1 MRSRAVLGLA
11 IAVVAV
17 VALAAP
23 VSVAAQSSA
32 DEPTATNATS
42 TTTIVIQPQ
51 PNGDARFSFETRF
64 VLDDANDTA
73 AFRTLGEAFEA
84 GDAGISAS
92 TFRRAANTSSV
103 ATGRSMN
110 VTNVSRNATIAA
122 NGSGSDVG
130 RLTLGFT
137 WAEFARTDDGRIMVG
152 DAFNGTQG
160 TWLPGLTE
168 RQTLLVKSPS
178 GYGVT
183 RSPTGAGF
191 ANGTVRFE
199 GPASFSEG
207 TPVVWFERRGSQP
220 ATSTPGSDPGL
231 FGSIPPIA
239 VGSALVVVGAVVVGA
254 YAMTRRDDDGSAG
267 SDDGTV
273 EAAPAGAADPPDP
286 PDEPDETTVL
296 ADVDEELLSDE
307 ERVERLLAANDG
319 RMKQAS
325 IVDATGWSNAK
336 VSQLLSAMDEDGR
349 VNKLRIGRE
358 NLISLPDEE

>member
-11 IAVVAV
+11 IVVVAV

-110 VTNVSRNATIAA
+110 VTNVSRNATIAT
-122 NGSGSDVG
+122 NGSGSDIG

-137 WAEFARTDDGRIMVG
+137 WAEFARTADGRIMVG

-168 RQTLLVKSPS
+168 RQTLLVKSPPD
-178 GYGVT
+178 YGVI

-207 TPVVWFERRGSQP
+207 TPVVWFERRGNQP
-220 ATSTPGSDPGL
+220 ATSTPGSDSGL
-231 FGSIPPIA
+231 FGSVPPLA
-239 VGSALVVVGAVVVGA
+239 VGSVLLVIGVVVAGA
-254 YAMTRRDDDGSAG
+254 YAMTRRDDESDGPG
-267 SDDGTV
+267 DGT
-273 EAAPAGAADPPDP
+273 AGAARAGTADPPGP
-286 PDEPDETTVL
+286 SDEPDETTVL

-325 IVDATGWSNAK
+325 IVEATGWSNAK